1 MSASETESDLPFE
14 RTTQR
19 RGQRLTDHVLNS
31 AFKLV
36 SERGYADLTVDAI
49 AEHAGVSKA
58 SIYSRWPNKHALI
71 AEALS
76 QRVPYVEIPD
86 LGSFEAEV
94 KYLLMERLREYGTP
108 EAAGRVGA
116 MLASAAEDET
126 GGKVLAAEV
135 VHKQTALDEVIQRAI
150 DRGEVD
156 PRVNRESLKHLIP
169 AALVFRTLFVR
180 TSPTEEFVA
189 HVASII
195 AHGAATWR
203 DDLP

>member
-1 MSASETESDLPFE
+1 MSASETRQDVPSR

-19 RGQRLTDHVLNS
+19 RGQRLTDHVLES
-31 AFKLV
+31 V
-36 SERGYADLTVDAI
+36 SELIATRGYADLTVDAI
-49 AEHAGVSKA
+49 AEHARVSKA

-76 QRVPYVEIPD
+76 DRVPYVDIPD

-94 KYLLMERLREYGTP
+94 KYLLMERLNEYRTP

-116 MLASAAEDET
+116 MLASAAEDAT
-126 GGKVLAAEV
+126 GGEVVAASV
-135 VHKQTALDEVIQRAI
+135 VHKQTALDDVIQRGI

-156 PRVNRESLKHLIP
+156 PRVDRDSLKHLIP

-180 TSPTEEFVA
+180 ASPTEEFVA

-195 AHGAATWR
+195 ANGASTWR
-203 DDLP
+203 DDLL